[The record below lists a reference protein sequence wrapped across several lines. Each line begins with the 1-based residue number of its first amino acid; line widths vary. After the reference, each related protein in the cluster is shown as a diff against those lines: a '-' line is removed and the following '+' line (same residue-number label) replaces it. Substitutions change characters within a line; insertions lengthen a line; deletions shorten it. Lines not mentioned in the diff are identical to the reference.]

1 MIGFRLIATS
11 NTNFTRDYDGYNE
24 GDFWISDAITVM
36 SKMPGL
42 GLAGKVIAQGGKS
55 KDAINAAFAG
65 LAGGALIELGDVDK
79 QIGVTVHGAGDTFFA
94 HAILNNNG
102 DSGVSTVQRFVMNLK
117 RATDAY
123 DQEIGD
129 QVMLQICKT
138 IKMFSYYLRSDMFG
152 QLWIEI
158 EF

>member
-1 MIGFRLIATS
+1 MIGFRLTATS
-11 NTNFTRDYDGYNE
+11 NTNFTRNYETYNE
-24 GDFWISDAITVM
+24 GDFWISDAISVM

-42 GLAGKVIAQGGKS
+42 GVAGKVIGQGAKS

-79 QIGVTVHGAGDTFFA
+79 QIGVTVHGVGDSFFA
-94 HAILNNNG
+94 HGILNHNG
-102 DSGVSTVQRFVMNLK
+102 DSGVSTIQRFVMNLK
-117 RATDAY
+117 RATDVY
-123 DQEIGD
+123 NQEIGD
-129 QVMLQICKT
+129 QVMMQICKT
-138 IKMFSYYLRSDMFG
+138 IKMFSYHLRSDVFG